1 MSGTLSIVITLIIL
15 IIATLTNALSK
26 YRTITGGHQ
35 IQWNDTIRDEHDGR
49 ETARSMFGVD
59 IQGGPYRMTDKH
71 GFDQM
76 NVENH
81 RATLLAETPD
91 DVFPEGQRPR
101 GDADIESVRHHMS
114 TGIRNDPID
123 PIMVLQHEGKMYVLD
138 GVHRLVAAYL
148 TDSPIR
154 YRLYTTQ
161 TLVPTVRTATQ

>member
-1 MSGTLSIVITLIIL
+1 MNGALSIVITLILI
-15 IIATLTNALSK
+15 IIATLANAAK
-26 YRTITGGHQ
+26 TITGGGHQ
-35 IQWNDTIRDEHDGR
+35 IRWNDTVQNEHDGR
-49 ETARSMFGVD
+49 ETAKSMFGVD

-71 GFDQM
+71 GFNQM

-81 RATLLAETPD
+81 RATLSAETPN

-114 TGIRNDPID
+114 TEYPID
-123 PIMVLQHEGKMYVLD
+123 PIMVLQHDDKMYVLD

-154 YRLYTTQ
+154 YRVYTTLQ
-161 TLVPTVRTATQ
+161 TTSSHHA